1 MNDLKVA
8 LHSIEEKLD
17 RIEEKLTKRLS
28 KTWLSITD
36 VIQITGLSRSTINRA
51 IKLGELK
58 STKNRGKRMIRREWV
73 NRWIGG

>member
-1 MNDLKVA
+1 MNDLNVA